1 MTSLSRR
8 LRDAREGRGL
18 RLIDIADAFGI
29 STKAVSQ
36 WERDETTVKRKPARP
51 DIDKLP
57 KLARIL
63 GVSLTWLM
71 TGEEDERPTHPP
83 LPGQPRPVYFTPPQ
97 VVRMLTAL
105 ASVPP
110 GDHALKRMFDDS
122 MFMGDGSRVAQS
134 VEALRQV
141 RVSPRAREALAEQLA
156 DEILGTS
163 ARTFDLA
170 VIAPPFA
177 TGTRDKRASR
187 DLGYVHSRDYPGYL
201 RKLLTQLRA
210 ITKPKGSL
218 VVIKDGR
225 IIVEGRP
232 DAPVARLVPYVGRLA
247 AGPWLDVPPPYPLD
261 LKDPQS
267 QLSTKATSSKAFTLE
282 IVDDLMSALYGVGD
296 RVVVD
301 PDKAPRPRSDV
312 VVRLR
317 DRSDGASSVAL
328 RRVARIDK
336 NADNRPRAYV
346 FEALPGN
353 GPGNRIRV
361 DARQVD
367 ILGTVV
373 EHVRKA
379 A

>member
-8 LRDAREGRGL
+8 LREAREGRGL

-36 WERDETTVKRKPARP
+36 WERDEATVKRKPARP

-57 KLARIL
+57 KLAQIL

-71 TGEEDERPTHPP
+71 TGQEDERPTHPP
-83 LPGQPRPVYFTPPQ
+83 LPGQPRPIYFTPPQ

-105 ASVPP
+105 ASVPA
-110 GDHALKRMFDDS
+110 GDASLKQMLADPFA
-122 MFMGDGSRVAQS
+122 GSGSHFAS
-134 VEALRQV
+134 SIEALRRV

-156 DEILGTS
+156 DEILGTP
-163 ARTFDLA
+163 TPKFD
-170 VIAPPFA
+170 VVVENPPFPS
-177 TGTRDKRASR
+177 GKRAKQFSQ
-187 DLGYVHSRDYPGYL
+187 DLGYVPSRDYPIYL
-201 RKLLTQLRA
+201 RALLTQARA
-210 ITKPKGSL
+210 LIKPKGSL
-218 VVIKDGR
+218 IVIKDGR

-232 DAPVARLVPYVGRLA
+232 DTPVARLVPYVGRLA

-267 QLSTKATSSKAFTLE
+267 LLSTKVASSKAFTLE
-282 IVDDLMSALYGVGD
+282 IVDDLMAALYGIGD
-296 RVVVD
+296 RIVID
-301 PDKAPRPRSDV
+301 PDKGPRPRSDV

-317 DRSDGASSVAL
+317 DRSDGTSSVAL
-328 RRVARIDK
+328 RRVAKIDK

-346 FEALPGN
+346 LETLPST
-353 GPGNRIRV
+353 GPGTRV
-361 DARQVD
+361 RLDVRQVD
-367 ILGTVV
+367 ILGSVV